1 MSDPTDSQT
10 DALSNQDLEGI
21 SGAVEKGILRAAR
34 EQDRAQ
40 NPRKRTVGAGYLTA
54 SMILVLLVV
63 WGWTHR
69 PDQMVALNARF
80 LVSTELTAVLSQ
92 DRPTSSQRGSF
103 SLRLDGVENISGLQ
117 GLLLPVEL
125 VLPVDGDAFQESMA
139 GINGGDIERLDFESF
154 DEDGAENEHA
164 AAPVSISVSALKVQ
178 QITLKRP
185 SKQNPG
191 ITRIN
196 IENAADQRNEATV
209 KIEAL
214 QELNRRVTITDA
226 DGTTSVPMG
235 RESRSLKLPQS
246 PFPSS
251 FPADGLA
258 SSSFDTNTG
267 SESPVVRF
275 EARVFKLILSGTEG
289 FIDIGDERIPLVATD
304 ILKLDLLEDKE
315 VGVEIIDGKIS
326 LGSAAVATSVTLGQ
340 SQLLPRMIEVN
351 RGYRTFVTALG
362 AALLGL
368 FSSVLPAL
376 GSLVSFVFGL
386 RLFRLRWLR

>member
-21 SGAVEKGILRAAR
+21 SGAVEKGILRAA
-34 EQDRAQ
+34 EKQDRAQ

-69 PDQMVALNARF
+69 PDQTVALNARF

-92 DRPTSSQRGSF
+92 DRSASSQRGSF

-139 GINGGDIERLDFESF
+139 GINGGDIERLDFETY
-154 DEDGAENEHA
+154 DEGGAENEHA

-226 DGTTSVPMG
+226 DGITSVPMG
-235 RESRSLKLPQS
+235 PESISLKLPQS

-251 FPADGLA
+251 LPADGLA

-267 SESPVVRF
+267 SEPPGVRF
-275 EARVFKLILSGTEG
+275 EARVFRLILSGTEG

-304 ILKLDLLEDKE
+304 ILKLNLLEDKE

-340 SQLLPRMIEVN
+340 SQLLPRMIEGN

-376 GSLVSFVFGL
+376 GSLVSFVFGQ
-386 RLFRLRWLR
+386 RLFRLR